1 MFALMQAVGTADV
14 LDFVFV
20 TMLGDHFS
28 THVTQSPH
36 GVLLTKHER
45 EWEFPQWSAIERF
58 TAHTTGRVNV
68 LYLHTKG
75 ALGKSNSTAWREYLL
90 YFVITQH
97 KQCLHYLRECE
108 QDCVGVNMHRYPW
121 TVTMR
126 SDAIS
131 LATSVVAYRL
141 LCEDWLHSFARV
153 TGTRPR
159 APPAARMRA
168 ASGESCRCKL

>member
-1 MFALMQAVGTADV
+1 MVYY
-14 LDFVFV
+14 
-20 TMLGDHFS
+20 
-28 THVTQSPH
+28 SPN
-36 GVLLTKHER
+36 TN

-108 QDCVGVNMHRYPW
+108 QDCVGVNMHRYPC

-131 LATSVVAYRL
+131 LATSGGRIQIT
-141 LCEDWLHSFARV
+141 CEDCLHSFARV
-153 TGTRPR
+153 TGTRPSTT
-159 APPAARMRA
+159 AARMRA
-168 ASGESCRCKL
+168 ASENRVAAQL